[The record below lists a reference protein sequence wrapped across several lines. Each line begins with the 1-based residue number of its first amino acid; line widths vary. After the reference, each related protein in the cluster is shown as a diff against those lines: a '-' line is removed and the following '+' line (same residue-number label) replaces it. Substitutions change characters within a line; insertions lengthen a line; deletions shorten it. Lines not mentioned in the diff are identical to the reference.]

1 MSLRRTLGAALDRL
15 IDRATSRLLDRAQE
29 RLLHP
34 HTLLLAEA
42 QRDTADYIRERMAGA
57 LAIRRR
63 SEVLRIALSRAPAE
77 GLVLEFGV
85 AGGDS
90 IREIAGLV
98 DSRMV
103 HGFDSFEGLPED
115 WPGRHEERGHY
126 STGGALPPVPANV
139 RLHKGLFDATLPA
152 FLAAEPGPAA
162 FVHVDCDLYASTR
175 IVLAALA
182 PRLVPGTVILFD
194 EYFNFVGWRE
204 HEFRAFQEFVA
215 ERRLGYRYLCWG
227 YQQAAVIVET
237 VRG

>member
-1 MSLRRTLGAALDRL
+1 MSPRRRLAAALDRL
-15 IDRATSRLLDRAQE
+15 IDRFAVALLDRAQE

-42 QRDTADYIRERMAGA
+42 QRDTADYIRAHMMGA

-63 SEVLRIALSRAPAE
+63 SEVLRVALSRAPAQ
-77 GLVLEFGV
+77 GLLLEFGV

-90 IREIAGLV
+90 IREIAALAPV
-98 DSRMV
+98 RVV

-126 STGGALPPVPANV
+126 STGGVLPAVPANV
-139 RLHKGLFDATLPA
+139 RLHKGAFDKTLPA
-152 FLAAEPGPAA
+152 FLATTAGPAA
-162 FVHVDCDLYASTR
+162 FVHVDCDLYASART
-175 IVLAALA
+175 VFAALA
-182 PRLVPGTVILFD
+182 PRIVPGTVILFD
-194 EYFNFVGWRE
+194 EYFNFVGWRG

-227 YQQAAVIVET
+227 YQQAAVIVES
-237 VRG
+237 VGG